1 MRGRLEF
8 YLSPDPS
15 SIPESLKPSIDGF
28 AFARA
33 RLTPLAD
40 PISMFATTDLPWGSG
55 PTAEPNPFLSAKS
68 NRFTAEMKSQKAI

>member
-8 YLSPDPS
+8 YLSPDPT
-15 SIPESLKPSIDGF
+15 SIPESLKSSIDGF

-40 PISMFATTDLPWGSG
+40 PISMFATSELSG
-55 PTAEPNPFLSAKS
+55 EMGGLLSPIPS
-68 NRFTAEMKSQKAI
+68 CQQKAIGSQLK

>member
-1 MRGRLEF
+1 LEF

-15 SIPESLKPSIDGF
+15 SIPESLKSSIDRF

-40 PISMFATTDLPWGSG
+40 PISMFATSELSGEMGGLLSPITSCQQKTIGSQ
-55 PTAEPNPFLSAKS
+55 LK
-68 NRFTAEMKSQKAI
+68 